1 MWRDRGEGERSCA
14 ESRVSSRRLKEGFGV
29 VSLDWGDI
37 LGILRGGR
45 KKGIGGRRGRGGV
58 EGKAEEE
65 KGRGNE
71 WLFLG
76 GLFYNGFGICWESWD
91 VIFLLC
97 ELIVLYVSM
106 EIL

>member
-1 MWRDRGEGERSCA
+1 M
-14 ESRVSSRRLKEGFGV
+14 
-29 VSLDWGDI
+29 
-37 LGILRGGR
+37 
-45 KKGIGGRRGRGGV
+45 

-65 KGRGNE
+65 KGRGNA

-91 VIFLLC
+91 VMFLLC

-106 EIL
+106 KILLSYEVMICKYDVVH